1 MDLTGIQCGAQ
12 RHLNRTASY
21 YRGRQWLP
29 HMHLYVPDP
38 SSLLSQSAIHLISY
52 DMTNVHANIISYPIE
67 ELQ

>member
-1 MDLTGIQCGAQ
+1 
-12 RHLNRTASY
+12 
-21 YRGRQWLP
+21 
-29 HMHLYVPDP
+29 MHLYVSDP